1 MAWPRALH
9 LRRHFQR
16 VVLARPWLTFVV
28 LGLAFFCFG
37 MVSLN
42 LLHLLRSNAELILD
56 NGAMALADGGGMQ
69 LIQLVANGY
78 IAMLAYVVM
87 KTCEHA
93 LSHWL
98 ADTSAFAPST
108 VDDDERAS
116 SDSKHTH

>member
-1 MAWPRALH
+1 MAVPRALQ

-28 LGLAFFCFG
+28 MGLAFFCFG

-42 LLHLLRSNAELILD
+42 LLHLLRANAALILD
-56 NGAMALADGGGMQ
+56 NGVMALADGGG
-69 LIQLVANGY
+69 LQLVELVVNGY
-78 IAMLAYVVM
+78 IAMLAYVIL

-98 ADTSAFAPST
+98 ADTTPFAPSV
-108 VDDDERAS
+108 VDAERAP
-116 SDSKHTH
+116 SDSNPKH

>member
-1 MAWPRALH
+1 MAWPRPLQ

-28 LGLAFFCFG
+28 MGLAFFCFG

-42 LLHLLRSNAELILD
+42 LLHLLRANAELILD
-56 NGAMALADGGGMQ
+56 NGAMALADGGAWQFVG
-69 LIQLVANGY
+69 LVVNGY
-78 IAMLAYVVM
+78 LAMLAYVVM

-98 ADTSAFAPST
+98 ADPSAQ
-108 VDDDERAS
+108 DRGDAS
-116 SDSKHTH
+116 PDSHDQH